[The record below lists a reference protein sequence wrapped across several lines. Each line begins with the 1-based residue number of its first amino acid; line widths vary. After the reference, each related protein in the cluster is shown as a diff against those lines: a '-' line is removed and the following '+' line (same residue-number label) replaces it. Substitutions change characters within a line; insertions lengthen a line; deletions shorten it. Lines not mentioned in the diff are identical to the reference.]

1 MNKKLSLGVCISLVA
16 IACAITF
23 VLTTTVSMQIY
34 NTKIAGVN
42 EREEIYS
49 KLQELDSY
57 VRGNYIGT
65 IDNDA
70 QLLSILNGYIAG
82 TGDVNA
88 AYLTQDDY
96 YEERQKQMGRL
107 VTAGFSAV
115 KEESGYI
122 RISEVY
128 EESSAMAQGVQTDDI
143 ITAVDG
149 IDVLAL
155 GADEALKRLQGE
167 DGTILSVD
175 LQRGGEAFSLRLIR
189 QEIELRGASG
199 VIVDNVGYIRISEF
213 TEISGGQFVTL
224 IDSMAQS
231 GVSGFIF
238 DIRATDGYLLQPLK
252 EMLERIM
259 PAQEVAS
266 AVYKSGSRNIIVET
280 RGANPLTVPVVVIAD
295 GGTSALGELFV
306 SALREFA
313 GAKVVGSPTKGNAVL
328 QNVQSFL
335 DGSAVKLSVAKIVME
350 SGPGFDGVGLRP
362 DYLIEMAA
370 GRETN
375 LSRIG
380 STSDLQVKKAF
391 EVLQAAISSP
401 DAPLETTQV
410 TGLGSSDG
418 GLDVGMDNSDGMGGE
433 NPSDD
438 AGTLETTET
447 NENGGVVVTT
457 VTEETA
463 ADVSAEI
470 VTSVQSD
477 ENLETADADEE

>member
-1 MNKKLSLGVCISLVA
+1 LIA

-23 VLTTTVSMQIY
+23 VLTTTISMQIY

-57 VRGNYIGT
+57 VRGNYIGV

-88 AYLTQDDY
+88 SYLTQDDY

-128 EESSAMAQGVQTDDI
+128 EESSAMAQGVQIDDI

-167 DGTILSVD
+167 DGTILSVGI
-175 LQRGGEAFSLRLIR
+175 QRGGESLSLRLIR
-189 QEIELRGASG
+189 QEIELQGASG
-199 VIVDNVGYIRISEF
+199 VIVDNVGYIRIREF
-213 TEISGGQFVTL
+213 TEISGGQFISL

-238 DIRATDGYLLQPLK
+238 DIRATGGYLLQPLR
-252 EMLERIM
+252 EMLDRIM
-259 PAQEVAS
+259 PAQAVAS
-266 AVYKSGSRNIIVET
+266 AAYTGGVRHIIVET
-280 RGANPLTVPVVVIAD
+280 KGTNPITVPVVVMAD

-313 GAKVVGSPTKGNAVL
+313 GAKVVGSLTKGSAVL
-328 QNVQSFL
+328 QTVQSFL
-335 DGSAVKLSVAKIVME
+335 DGSAVKLSIAKIIME

-370 GRETN
+370 GRETD

-380 STSDLQVKKAF
+380 DTSDLQVKKAF
-391 EVLQAAISSP
+391 EVMRAAISSS
-401 DAPLETTQV
+401 DAPQETTQA
-410 TGLGSSDG
+410 GASDASAI
-418 GLDVGMDNSDGMGGE
+418 VIETNVI
-433 NPSDD
+433 N
-438 AGTLETTET
+438 ETTVIET
-447 NENGGVVVTT
+447 ESADEDEGLVTT
-457 VTEETA
+457 MV
-463 ADVSAEI
+463 ADDMNAV
-470 VTSVQSD
+470 D
-477 ENLETADADEE
+477 F